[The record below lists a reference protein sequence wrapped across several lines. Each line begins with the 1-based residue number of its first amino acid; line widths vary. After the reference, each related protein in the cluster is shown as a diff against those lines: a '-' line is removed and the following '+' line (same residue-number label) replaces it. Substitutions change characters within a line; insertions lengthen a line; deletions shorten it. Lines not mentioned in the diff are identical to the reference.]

1 MYIYGAWSPYSITS
15 QWKFHFRGDS
25 MTQVGMWNVLATR
38 FMTQGIELWDKGKG
52 HGLGI

>member
-25 MTQVGMWNVLATR
+25 MTQVGMWNILATR
-38 FMTQGIELWDKGKG
+38 FMTQGIELKG
-52 HGLGI
+52 

>member
-1 MYIYGAWSPYSITS
+1 MYIYGAWSAYSIIS
-15 QWKFHFRGDS
+15 ERNFYFQGDS
-25 MTQVGMWNVLATR
+25 VTQVGIRNILVTR